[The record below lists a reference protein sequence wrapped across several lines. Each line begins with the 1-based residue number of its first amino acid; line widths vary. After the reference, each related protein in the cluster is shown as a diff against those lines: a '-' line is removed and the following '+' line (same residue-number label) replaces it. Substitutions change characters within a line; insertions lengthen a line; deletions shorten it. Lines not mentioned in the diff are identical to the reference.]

1 MCACSFQLTSLVT
14 SLMTQLR
21 VRITDAHF
29 LQQLVR
35 VGVLVEFESLL
46 SCHDTE
52 LCMLEDFVVAVADL
66 RHVTFKVMMV
76 ESSDVITPKIE
87 GNR

>member
-1 MCACSFQLTSLVT
+1 MVT
-14 SLMTQLR
+14 SLLTQLR
-21 VRITDAHF
+21 VRIMDAQF

-35 VGVLVEFESLL
+35 VGVLAEFESLL
-46 SCHDTE
+46 SCHDAE

-66 RHVTFKVMMV
+66 RHVTVKVV
-76 ESSDVITPKIE
+76 STESSDVIEPKIQ